1 MASTILVPGGSST
14 ILVPPGEGAPAASSS
29 WSVQYDLDFTAQAAH
44 TFVDG
49 AAHSMGGVN
58 WESQNA
64 AFADAGYP
72 AVGGSGLVVP
82 LSSAG
87 ASNRWFSYIQTGPAL
102 MALLSDVVPGYG
114 PSDTVVLQC
123 LLDFNITTAGTGN
136 TVFLGAVMCSDG
148 NFGATGGGMWSYSGT
163 YSNTATN
170 YDISRF
176 GGGPG
181 NAMGNP
187 YFAASAGA
195 GTSRSVFC
203 EIVIF
208 PGSGWTATTVDGSA
222 FQEPLTVGGSVSHGN
237 MQVTETG
244 LIANN
249 PSVAGP
255 SFDLNP
261 ANLRVGLMA
270 YYQTLGGARDA
281 EATFTVTKFRALKR
295 V

>member
-1 MASTILVPGGSST
+1 MGNTVTVPGANST
-14 ILVPPGEGAPAASSS
+14 VSVPPAGSPAASSS
-29 WSVQYDLDFTAQAAH
+29 WSVEYNLDFTAQSAH

-64 AFADAGYP
+64 AYADSGYP

-82 LSSAG
+82 LSSA
-87 ASNRWFSYIQTGPAL
+87 AATNRWFSYIQTGPAL
-102 MALLSDVVPGYG
+102 VALLSDVVPGYG
-114 PSDTVVLQC
+114 PSDTVVIQC
-123 LLDFNITTAGTGN
+123 LLNFNLTTAGTGS
-136 TVFLGAVMCSDG
+136 TVLLGGLLCSDG
-148 NFGATGGGMWSYSGT
+148 NFGSSGGGIWNYGGT
-163 YSNTATN
+163 YSNTATS

-181 NAMGNP
+181 SGMGNP
-187 YFAASAGA
+187 YFSASAGS

-203 EIVIF
+203 EIVLF
-208 PGSGWTATTVDGSA
+208 PGSGWTATTVNGSA
-222 FQEPLTVGGSVSHGN
+222 FQDPLTVGGSVSHGN

-249 PSVAGP
+249 PSIAGP
-255 SFDLNP
+255 DFNLTP
-261 ANLRVGLMA
+261 ANRRVGLMA
-270 YYQTLGGARDA
+270 YYQTISGARDA
-281 EATFTVTKFRALKR
+281 AATFTITKFRALKR